1 MKLDAKVW
9 IILGMAA
16 IILLMVLFD
25 EDPPAVDLAPYKR
38 EVAILKAD
46 RQEEQ
51 ARFKEIVQKS
61 NTRIKKDS
69 IAINAKDK
77 RIAVLEIKARQ
88 ARTPKVDT
96 LILNNPDLEL
106 FVNTQDSIIQVKQE
120 LIDTLKSALDFQIQV
135 KEDLVQNHE
144 AEARISKRIEGEQD
158 KVIAKLEKAVKKKTN
173 GNKFWKSVAVAGTVG
188 AFILGSG
195 L

>member
-1 MKLDAKVW
+1 MKLDLKTW
-9 IILGMAA
+9 IILGLL
-16 IILLMVLFD
+16 ILLVGYILFD
-25 EDPPAVDLAPYKR
+25 KPAEKTDLEPYKI
-38 EVAILKAD
+38 EKAILTQELREQ
-46 RQEEQ
+46 RQHAQ
-51 ARFKEIVQKS
+51 DI
-61 NTRIKKDS
+61 IKKAKERTTRDS